1 MAVFNP
7 KQGLLSSSYNPV
19 ATVQQN
25 NKPSMNVAK
34 ASAGIYS
41 AAMQTGLSDPEKVQI
56 ENWAIIQN
64 QHKELMQMGNAEAGA
79 KFNKLDQDV
88 KNLLTL
94 YYDTDYSRRPE
105 GAASSAVNK
114 VFQGTGND
122 GFGVG
127 DALKSPMRGIFA
139 AGEEYGKTINA
150 WNRAELLRVTGQE
163 IKLDS
168 AYSNEAIF
176 NPEYLEPLMQKY
188 GGQRGFVAMGLL
200 KGMTPGEIID
210 AWGPNDAAMLDAVGE
225 AFDGSDEFNAML
237 SEFEKAQLSRG
248 RIVGHKVNEALNI
261 NAEDHPWLWKAGTGS
276 IDLAWQLAID
286 PMTWLTGGSVP
297 LARMGLTKAGRA
309 AKLLESAGGVQKH
322 FAKQDVQALWTNLSK
337 GLDEYSTAVKG
348 KETGKA
354 AEIRMTLR
362 DQYPQYITDE
372 SIELFTKPKYSPETG
387 QTLAP
392 ITDLASAEAF
402 FTAAENTSMLI
413 RGRVSGIKYYNENI
427 PTMRFGRNLK
437 TGARL
442 RTREF
447 FKGKQDFRDFDDGTL
462 DDITDGLLKL
472 GEESNGI
479 DRSSDANVLMDL
491 INEKKKKGIR
501 GKIDYLS
508 ARHPGDKPIYTAD
521 ERYQETLDLV
531 RQQALIATGDKRMA
545 EAVAVK
551 FAMLDQNG
559 RIALRRGLDEATM
572 RRIGLDKVSG
582 GLDYMMNILDS
593 KYAITGAMSATDN
606 LTVPARATTTGEIGT
621 TIPVNGTLLPFQN
634 TNALGSLP
642 WTNIRHFMAG
652 KTGDRT
658 VGLVQEGQKGEALT
672 TLIGGAYQ
680 NRHVEMLT
688 DLWTTFTL
696 APRLGIRTAIDE
708 GMMFSLYMSTGM
720 AKEFLNAKRAGNVI
734 AAASGSVRSV
744 GPVKNAI
751 QGALSKFPGINVGAT
766 RAISKETRDSLENK
780 YEDMA
785 MRGEIEFHEVDDLY
799 KGELID
805 VAIEAKGKRLPDTHK
820 TWLKEAILLNPH
832 VIEDASS
839 AQLASVIDGLRGNVL
854 PEQSLLSASQLTQSI
869 DSWRDP
875 NKPFDRATVTDEYTL
890 LRASEAEKD
899 KLYLAMFHNFITAFA
914 TRPYKLSNDKFL
926 SPSAIFFR
934 HNGLQTSTEW
944 AAAKSEFMQSAGF
957 ADVGNGKFVVV
968 DEDLARDFLNQSR
981 QNLDAGRTLEDVAS
995 EFADAS
1001 LTELTH
1007 RFHGGGEQLNSDF
1020 VTYMT
1025 TQVDDQGRNIPSFA
1039 IARDMDF
1046 ETYKGLVGDNTAELV
1061 RTPIDFGPPSTN
1073 LGTWAARVGMDKIF
1087 SYMTRTT
1094 DDLFRQPVVHSHYF
1108 VYRQQ
1113 NAPLQNRYKQELAD
1127 GMKAR
1132 YIAEGKELNDSTLAY
1147 IEKRADNIASRY
1159 FTEHSMEDAVHHTLK
1174 YSDNPNVRTIFAHNV
1189 RTVGRFYRAV
1199 EDFQR
1204 RMYRLVGEH
1213 GIDAIFR
1220 ARLMS
1225 QGLAAIGNTH
1235 KDEDGKTYLVMPM
1248 DDGVFH
1254 AVDTI
1259 LSQYPGWEGSGVNQ
1273 PLFND
1278 ITFTFSAGNPSFQD
1292 DAGVPYLSGPMASL
1306 SILGVQRFLG
1316 KFDVTKEA
1324 GAKLDNLALGN
1335 IGDNM
1340 DLKKAILPRSLSL
1353 IWQNM
1358 SYDEQNQQEVTA
1370 AMQAMSY
1377 NQANGY
1383 GIYPE
1388 DYTTVD
1394 ANGMKVMDQDAYLK
1408 ALTQYQKDVQI
1419 TAHNVLWLRNMLGLI
1434 SPIGPQLKETKDLP
1448 GYLKD
1453 VGLSSM
1459 RSSFFDVLDDVE
1471 RMYPAADD
1479 HYEMTLALWSGKNK
1493 GKLAYIPSRNE
1504 QSVVTSYSQP
1514 MQDWVLR
1521 NQNAVDTY
1529 GPAAIMF
1536 APKVGDFSPGVYNWA
1551 KAADLINLKPLEDYL
1566 DEVTLQDSI
1575 NVYFDID
1582 DEETT
1587 MLEGVT
1593 DPAQRKAI
1601 LDINTEKKRGM
1612 KIQVPTLE
1620 ARVANLADNEEKTK
1634 FLSNVFQVANDPDV
1648 DVDPK
1653 TRDAVNASYDVYK
1666 KFLSNV
1672 NSDTVIQADNST
1684 DVKRALKDQ
1693 ALQELNLLAKEDE
1706 SGVVKEL
1713 IRNSF
1718 KGLMN
1723 AKVRDAQ
1730 NTIK

>member
-1 MAVFNP
+1 M
-7 KQGLLSSSYNPV
+7 QGSIANSYNPI
-19 ATVQQN
+19 ANAQQN
-25 NKPSMNVAK
+25 NKPSLNVAK
-34 ASAGIYS
+34 ASAGIYT
-41 AAMQTGLSDPEKVQI
+41 AAMQTGLSDPEKTQI

-64 QHKELMQMGNAEAGA
+64 QHKELMRMGNAEAGS

-88 KNLLTL
+88 KDLLTL
-94 YYDTDYSRRPE
+94 YYGVDYSRRPE
-105 GAASSAVNK
+105 GAASSVVNK
-114 VFQGTGND
+114 IVQGKGND
-122 GFGVG
+122 GASLG
-127 DALKSPMRGIFA
+127 DLAKSPMRAIFA
-139 AGEEYGKTINA
+139 AGEEYGKVVNT
-150 WNRAELLRVTGQE
+150 WGRASLLQSQSQE

-168 AYSNEAIF
+168 VYSNEAIF
-176 NPEYLEPLMQKY
+176 NQEYVEPLIQKY
-188 GGQRGFVAMGLL
+188 GGQRAFVAMSLL

-210 AWGPNDAAMLDAVGE
+210 AWGPNDAAMLDAIGE
-225 AFDGSDEFNAML
+225 AFDGSDQFTAMVG
-237 SEFEKAQLSRG
+237 EFERSQLSRG
-248 RIVGHKVNEALNI
+248 RMVGHKVNEALNI
-261 NAEDHPWLWKAGTGS
+261 NAEDHPWLWKMGTGS

-286 PMTWLTGGSVP
+286 PMTYLTGGVAP
-297 LARMGLTKAGRA
+297 LSRMAAGRA
-309 AKLLESAGGVQKH
+309 TKLLESAGGVQKH
-322 FAKQDVQALWTNLSK
+322 FAKKDVQELWTNLSK
-337 GLDEYSTAVKG
+337 GLDDYSSAVKSG
-348 KETGKA
+348 ETTKA
-354 AEIRMTLR
+354 TELRMNLKN
-362 DQYPQYITDE
+362 QYPQYVSDTA
-372 SIELFTKPKYSPETG
+372 IEFFTKAKYSPETG
-387 QTLAP
+387 QTVAP

-402 FTAAENTSMLI
+402 FTAAENTSMLV
-413 RGRVSGIKYYNENI
+413 RGRVDGIKYYNENI
-427 PTMRFGRNLK
+427 PTMRFGRNFK

-447 FKGKQDFRDFDDGTL
+447 FKGKQDFKDFEDGSL
-462 DDITDGLLKL
+462 DDITNGLLEL
-472 GEESNGI
+472 GEKSNGI
-479 DRSSDANVLMDL
+479 DKSSDANVLMNL
-491 INEKKKKGIR
+491 IDEKRKKGIR

-508 ARHPGDKPIYTAD
+508 ARHPGDKAIYSTD
-521 ERYQETLDLV
+521 EKYAETLDLV
-531 RQQALIATGDKRMA
+531 RQQALIATGDKRMS
-545 EAVAVK
+545 EAVAIK
-551 FAMLDQNG
+551 FANLDEKS
-559 RIALRRGLDEATM
+559 RIALRKGIDEATL

-582 GLDYMMNILDS
+582 GQEFMQKILTR
-593 KYAITGAMSATDN
+593 KYAVAGEFSATDQ
-606 LTVPARATTTGEIGT
+606 LVLPARATSTGEIGT

-634 TNALGSLP
+634 TSALGSLP
-642 WTNIRHFMAG
+642 WTEIRHFMAG

-658 VGLVQEGQKGEALT
+658 VGLVQEGQKGEAAAA
-672 TLIGGAYQ
+672 LIGGAYQ

-708 GMMFSLYMSTGM
+708 GMMFSLYMTTGM

-751 QGALSKFPGINVGAT
+751 QGALSKFPGISVGAT
-766 RAISKETRDSLENK
+766 RAISKETKDSLQNK
-780 YEDMA
+780 YEDQA
-785 MRGEIEFHEVDDLY
+785 MRGEIEFHEVDGKY
-799 KGELID
+799 QSELID
-805 VAIEAKGKRLPDTHK
+805 VALEAKGKRLPENHK
-820 TWLKEAILLNPH
+820 AWLKEAILLNPR
-832 VIEDASS
+832 VLEDVSS
-839 AQLASVIDGLRGNVL
+839 AQFADVIGSLRGNVL
-854 PEQSLLSASQLTQSI
+854 PEQSLLNESQLTQSI
-869 DSWRDP
+869 NAWRDP
-875 NKPFDRATVTDEYTL
+875 NKPFDRASVTDQYTL
-890 LRASEAEKD
+890 QRASEMEKD

-914 TRPYKLSNDKFL
+914 TRPYKLSNDKLL
-926 SPSAIFFR
+926 SPAAIFFR
-934 HNGLQTSTEW
+934 HDGLQTSSQW
-944 AAAKSEFMQSAGF
+944 AAAKSEFMQTAGF
-957 ADVGNGKFVVV
+957 ADVGNGKFIVV
-968 DEDLARDFLNQSR
+968 DEDLARNFLSQSR
-981 QNLDAGRTLEDVAS
+981 QNLDDGRALEDVAS

-1007 RFHGGGEQLNSDF
+1007 RFHGGGEQINSDF
-1020 VTYMT
+1020 VNYINTR
-1025 TQVDDQGRNIPSFA
+1025 VDDQGRNIPSFA
-1039 IARDMDF
+1039 VARDMDF
-1046 ETYKGLVGDNTAELV
+1046 ETYKSLVGNNTAELV
-1061 RTPIDFGPPSTN
+1061 RTPLDFGPPSTN

-1113 NAPLQNRYKQELAD
+1113 NAPLQARYKQELSD

-1132 YIAEGKELNDSTLAY
+1132 YIAEGKELSEKNLAY
-1147 IEKRADNIASRY
+1147 IDKRSSDISSRY

-1189 RTVGRFYRAV
+1189 RTIGRFYRAV
-1199 EDFQR
+1199 EDFHR
-1204 RMYRLVGEH
+1204 RIYRLVGEK
-1213 GIDAIFR
+1213 GIDAVFR

-1225 QGLAAIGNTH
+1225 QGLSAIGSTH
-1235 KDEDGKTYLVMPM
+1235 QDEDGQRYLVMPM
-1248 DDGVFH
+1248 DDAVFH
-1254 AVDTI
+1254 AVDTV
-1259 LSQYPGWEGSGVNQ
+1259 LSQYPGWEGSGVRQ
-1273 PLFND
+1273 PLFNE
-1278 ITFTFSAGNPSFQD
+1278 ITFKLSAGNPSFQD

-1306 SILGVQRFLG
+1306 SILGVQYFLG

-1353 IWQNM
+1353 IWESM
-1358 SYDEQNQQEVTA
+1358 SYDEQDQQEVSA
-1370 AMQAMSY
+1370 AMQAISY

-1388 DYTTVD
+1388 DYTTID
-1394 ANGMKVMDQDAYLK
+1394 ANGVEVMDQDSYLK

-1419 TAHNVLWLRNMLGLI
+1419 TAHNVLWLRNILGLI

-1471 RMYPAADD
+1471 RMYPAADS
-1479 HYEMTLALWSGKNK
+1479 HYEMALALWTGQNK

-1514 MQDWVLR
+1514 MQDWILQ
-1521 NQNAVDTY
+1521 NQKAVDTY
-1529 GPAAIMF
+1529 GAAAVMF

-1551 KAADLINLKPLEDYL
+1551 KAADLISLKPLEDYL

-1582 DEETT
+1582 DEETA
-1587 MLEGVT
+1587 MLEGIT

-1601 LDINTEKKRGM
+1601 LDLNTAKKRNM

-1648 DVDPK
+1648 DVDPEV
-1653 TRDAVNASYDVYK
+1653 RDAVNTSYDVYK
-1666 KFLSNV
+1666 KFLSDV
-1672 NSDTVIQADNST
+1672 NSDSIVGASNST
-1684 DVKRALKDQ
+1684 QVKRALKDQ
-1693 ALQELNLLAKEDE
+1693 ALEELNLLAKEDE
-1706 SGVVKEL
+1706 SGIVKEL